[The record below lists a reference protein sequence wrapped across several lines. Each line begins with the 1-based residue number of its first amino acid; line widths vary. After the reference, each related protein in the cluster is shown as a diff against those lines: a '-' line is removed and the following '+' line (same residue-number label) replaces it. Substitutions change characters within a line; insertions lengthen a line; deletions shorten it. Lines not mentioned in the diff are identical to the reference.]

1 MSYRFGKAFSET
13 SVVVQSMRKVAPVAG
28 RGVTW
33 RWIGVRGQL
42 RAVALLAIGLLWAA
56 TLAGCSPPSL
66 STAPPDVEPRKPAQP
81 ITLTILD
88 GSGDLQVYQKIYNDF
103 AKARPDLVS
112 TIRYE
117 TAASPDVLGKLRA
130 QELSHHVDTSLI
142 LGGTDIVGALQQQKL
157 LTPLLP
163 SHQDLLPDLA
173 TLQDPQRATLQALA
187 GGSGV
192 MNLWSPSGPAWEYNS
207 TEVPLL
213 PSTPQE
219 LLVWAKEHPDKFT
232 YAQPPNSG
240 PGRQFMMSLPY
251 ELGDSDP
258 SDPVNGWSKTWDYLA
273 ELGHYAAA
281 YPASSTIM
289 NKQLADGSVWI
300 VPTSTAS
307 DFNNHRQNVWGPEAE
322 MGIFSNQAWIM
333 DGHFMLVPRGVS
345 PETLYVDLAFIN
357 WVLQVPQQ
365 LRTYESGT
373 INPAV
378 TNAPLAQASAA
389 AKDTVAKFGRVDFLT
404 GAFKVGTLNAPL
416 DPLILRT
423 AFDLWQRKIGSHA
436 GD

>member
-1 MSYRFGKAFSET
+1 MD
-13 SVVVQSMRKVAPVAG
+13 G
-28 RGVTW
+28 RGITW
-33 RWIGVRGQL
+33 SWIGAHTRL
-42 RAVALLAIGLLWAA
+42 RAVILLVVGVLWAA

-66 STAPPDVEPRKPAQP
+66 SSAPPDVDPHKPAQP
-81 ITLTILD
+81 ITLTLLD

-112 TIRYE
+112 GIHYE
-117 TAASPDVLGKLRA
+117 TASAPDVLGKIRA
-130 QELSHHVDTSLI
+130 QELSHHVVTSLI
-142 LGGTDIVGALQQQKL
+142 LGGTDIVGALRQQKL

-163 SHQDLLPDLA
+163 AHEDLLPDLA
-173 TLQDPQRATLQALA
+173 TLQDPPRARLQALA

-192 MNLWSPSGPAWEYNS
+192 MHLWSPSGPVWEFN
-207 TEVPLL
+207 TATVPQL
-213 PSTPQE
+213 PRTPQE
-219 LLVWAKEHPDKFT
+219 LLAWTKEHPDKFT

-258 SDPVNGWSKTWDYLA
+258 SDPVNGWSKTWAYLA
-273 ELGHYAAA
+273 ELGHYTAA

-289 NKQLADGSVWI
+289 NKQLADGTVWI
-300 VPTSTAS
+300 APTSTTI
-307 DFNNHRQNVWGPEAE
+307 DLNNHRQNVWGPEADL
-322 MGIFSNQAWIM
+322 GIFSNQAWIM

-345 PETLYVDLAFIN
+345 PETLYVDLAFIS

-365 LRTYESGT
+365 LRTYESGV

-378 TNAPLAQASAA
+378 TNAPLSQASANG
-389 AKDTVAKFGRVDFLT
+389 KDTVAKFGRLDFLDRAFT
-404 GAFKVGTLNAPL
+404 VGAVNTPL
-416 DPLILRT
+416 DPLVLRT
-423 AFDLWQRKIGSHA
+423 AFDLWQRKIGSHV